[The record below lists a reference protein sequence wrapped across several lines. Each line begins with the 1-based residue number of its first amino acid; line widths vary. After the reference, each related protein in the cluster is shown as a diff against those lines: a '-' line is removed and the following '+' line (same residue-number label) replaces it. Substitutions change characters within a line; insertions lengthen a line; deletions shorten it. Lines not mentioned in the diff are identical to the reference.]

1 MTSHELTWV
10 HMTSH
15 ELTWHHMSSH
25 DITWLS
31 HDVPHY
37 CSSTSGCHQGSGNWG
52 SVYGPLYVTR
62 THRDT
67 NLPRTATHPSQY
79 SQTPKREKHE
89 KHSTLQ
95 HAKLTG
101 ACSLKYLINIPT
113 WGVFRYTILWVIS
126 CSHDMQISHD
136 FDTQLRG
143 LTGGTLRLT
152 GALAYLVSCLA
163 MTAEETNFPSFT
175 MAHSIQTQVTS
186 SHTKLRRKGPCTT
199 LVHKC
204 CYI

>member
-1 MTSHELTWV
+1 M
-10 HMTSH
+10 
-15 ELTWHHMSSH
+15 
-25 DITWLS
+25 
-31 HDVPHY
+31 
-37 CSSTSGCHQGSGNWG
+37 
-52 SVYGPLYVTR
+52 TR

-204 CYI
+204 CYNMGYGDIMTAYSQLNIVQLCFVSPILHAIGFHLARAFQGRRFPGTT